1 MRFLGKITKIISST
15 NIAYPKSFVCL
26 FFSLSPLLPLFFFTE
41 LRVKRSKTEQSRKSV
56 IIKHRVFA
64 SFSFLHVL
72 DLCDTSIQVTLN
84 LVPEKSSHNIFNC
97 HLYWRDN
104 SIQGKRALFLGLKLK
119 FNLHSIRGNA
129 KRDWPQRGLI
139 TCKLI
144 TRMSAFHKLDCM
156 SMYCTCGNSKNDIEE
171 ISWSWFFYTLN
182 DCSQKHI
189 TLCFCCSSFWGRMKY
204 IYKYKYCFFVNY

>member
-1 MRFLGKITKIISST
+1 MRFLGKITKTFSSI

-26 FFSLSPLLPLFFFTE
+26 FSPLLPLFFTE
-41 LRVKRSKTEQSRKSV
+41 LRVKRSKPEQPTKSL

-72 DLCDTSIQVTLN
+72 DQLWHLCSRDTSIQGTLN

-104 SIQGKRALFLGLKLK
+104 SIQGKRPFLLGLKLK

-129 KRDWPQRGLI
+129 KHDWPQRGLI
-139 TCKLI
+139 TCKLV
-144 TRMSAFHKLDCM
+144 TRISAFHKRDCQ
-156 SMYCTCGNSKNDIEE
+156 YTALVEIRKTISK
-171 ISWSWFFYTLN
+171 
-182 DCSQKHI
+182 
-189 TLCFCCSSFWGRMKY
+189 R
-204 IYKYKYCFFVNY
+204 